1 MSGICHCKF
10 KIWFLSVF
18 LPFTILRI
26 FWGCKEG
33 GGSTQMRIDLPLL
46 VNRQRIISADEDP
59 SLRIEGFAIMNL
71 HGVSTKLN

>member
-1 MSGICHCKF
+1 MQG
-10 KIWFLSVF
+10 
-18 LPFTILRI
+18 
-26 FWGCKEG
+26 GG